1 MFWVMVSR
9 VWFPCQRLLVS
20 SFWFLVSYFLDL
32 IPVSGFQILVNL
44 FPVSG
49 FPFLGLKLVGSQV
62 AVSSFW
68 CLVSGLLFLVFGF
81 MFPGLGFCVWF
92 LVSGFR
98 LLVYYFGFCLLVLWF
113 L

>member
-1 MFWVMVSR
+1 MFSLFLFLVYVSRICYLGSGFLIVAGVRSLGYVFWVMVSR

-20 SFWFLVSYFLDL
+20 SFLFLVSYFLDL

-62 AVSSFW
+62 AVSSF
-68 CLVSGLLFLVFGF
+68 
-81 MFPGLGFCVWF
+81 
-92 LVSGFR
+92 
-98 LLVYYFGFCLLVLWF
+98 
-113 L
+113 